1 MSNHYAN
8 GVTTSLV
15 EVPSSQVQSRNGHS
29 KPAAIESINSEAP
42 LKEPMKSTKIN
53 DNAGG
58 EDKIVLKRKLTLMN
72 GVAIIVG
79 TIIGSGIFISPTG
92 VFIYTE

>member
-1 MSNHYAN
+1 MTDRYAN

-15 EVPSSQVQSRNGHS
+15 EPTNRRSSSGNTNPS
-29 KPAAIESINSEAP
+29 E
-42 LKEPMKSTKIN
+42 
-53 DNAGG
+53 G
-58 EDKIVLKRKLTLMN
+58 EEKIVLKRKLTLIN

-79 TIIGSGIFISPTG
+79 TIIGSGIFIAPTG